1 MFVWK
6 NTIKKI
12 GHRAYFGDLIGQTY
26 PIYACTGTNHACNFI
41 GSRYILLR
49 LEARVFTIRLEKL
62 DRYYKYY
69 AAKLRAK
76 DRKAQNLCF
85 PDKINDK
92 RKIDKFSNDILF
104 TQRETWSNW
113 WMIRDNEWVSF
124 STGTSRLKRHTRE
137 LTVENRKQELAI
149 SSRTFMVQ
157 CLSGSFTLAWKK
169 KEYKNKKKKKKRYGP
184 AQKVWHMIQLKLYQ
198 SVVFTDTTTSHP
210 SLHTNSSSFIS
221 PSATTVWL

>member
-26 PIYACTGTNHACNFI
+26 PIYACTSTNHACNFI

-104 TQRETWSNW
+104 TQRET
-113 WMIRDNEWVSF
+113 
-124 STGTSRLKRHTRE
+124 
-137 LTVENRKQELAI
+137 
-149 SSRTFMVQ
+149 
-157 CLSGSFTLAWKK
+157 
-169 KEYKNKKKKKKRYGP
+169 
-184 AQKVWHMIQLKLYQ
+184 
-198 SVVFTDTTTSHP
+198 
-210 SLHTNSSSFIS
+210 
-221 PSATTVWL
+221 